1 MERAGFQCLAA
12 IDFNPEAVAVFK
24 ANFPHVPQ
32 ILERD
37 LTVFPPHELA
47 RLIQAETVDVIVGAA
62 GLIAVGAMV
71 RDLADPRANDVDG
84 HYDKLLLYARQF
96 LESCDPCDM
105 KCQPEIRHCGYT
117 KQATGKLRSI
127 RIPRQTFLVSN
138 RTDFAERKL
147 AWTYRSGMI
156 EWTYA
161 PQHAIKWYI
170 DGEPPPELN
179 ETDGELS
186 SEAYKGLFDQ
196 PIVLLENLRRSYSGL
211 CFAGRAGGE
220 SVSREL
226 CASMRFNNGIAE
238 YSLDE
243 LLTIHGWSECNVS
256 RIAFFN
262 PRTEKLDRSNASSN
276 LVIADGD
283 TSFLKVCDRAEFAA
297 SDIIGVIHR
306 NVERDRLEAVG
317 AKILPNQWMSADTD
331 KLCELPTLP
340 RGISIAIL
348 KERGM

>member
-1 MERAGFQCLAA
+1 M
-12 IDFNPEAVAVFK
+12 DFSDIPGEWQPIPSWVRF
-24 ANFPHVPQ
+24 
-32 ILERD
+32 
-37 LTVFPPHELA
+37 
-47 RLIQAETVDVIVGAA
+47 LINLGNGWPRSGPKPRRIALISMPCDSAAA

-96 LESCDPCDM
+96 LESCESCDM
-105 KCQPEIRHCGYT
+105 KCKPEIKHCGHA
-117 KQATGKLRSI
+117 KQATGKLRS
-127 RIPRQTFLVSN
+127 PLLPHQTFKIST
-138 RTDFAERKL
+138 RTNFEERTL
-147 AWTYRSGMI
+147 AWTYRNGVI
-156 EWTYA
+156 EWPTPQYA
-161 PQHAIKWYI
+161 INWHIE
-170 DGEPPPELN
+170 GEPPPEWN
-179 ETDGELS
+179 QPDGELS
-186 SEAYKGLFDQ
+186 SNTYQALLDELT
-196 PIVLLENLRRSYSGL
+196 VLPENLKRSYSGL

-226 CASMRFNNGIAE
+226 CSSIRFNNGIAE
-238 YSLDE
+238 YGLDE
-243 LLTIHGWSECNVS
+243 LLTIHGWSKCNVS

-262 PRTEKLDRSNASSN
+262 PRTEKLDRSNAASN

-283 TSFLKVCDRAEFAA
+283 TSFLKVCDHAQFAA

-348 KERGM
+348 KERGI